1 MLIDGSQ
8 DHRLKINDFPEAL
21 VGNWM
26 DWQPTKW
33 EGDGLQNNLTP
44 VVEKSASEINIDGD
58 DDVVDMDETTVAEVE
73 PNLS

>member
-1 MLIDGSQ
+1 M
-8 DHRLKINDFPEAL
+8 
-21 VGNWM
+21 
-26 DWQPTKW
+26 
-33 EGDGLQNNLTP
+33 QNNLTP

>member
-1 MLIDGSQ
+1 
-8 DHRLKINDFPEAL
+8 
-21 VGNWM
+21 M